1 MINKKLV
8 VGIVLLIVAAVS
20 ATIFFNR
27 PGQKTAV
34 QPQKTTATEPTENIK
49 LVYAVQWSQTHQQ
62 DGVYDANGQLVSK
75 GINQYLQEYHALH
88 PNVEVELQVIPYTEY
103 ADTLKV
109 LSDADMAPDIYQIYS
124 PWGVSYAR
132 EGILDNPPQ
141 YIKDD
146 VKQNYVSTA
155 GVTIDGDIWG
165 IPTEIN
171 DYALLYNKD
180 IFKAAG
186 LVDGDGNILYPK
198 TWSELVATAEKLAKR
213 DTAGNITQ
221 YGIAF
226 LAEDWQVVDPFLS
239 LLFSN
244 GGKYLSDDMTR
255 SLFNSPEGVAAL
267 EAELALFKNGATD
280 INGNFFDFGKGKVAM
295 VISPPWTKSS
305 IKEAFGDKFEA
316 TVGVAPFPPLKDQ
329 AMLDYSWFMGVM
341 NKSAHKAEAWEFLK
355 WLTADIQPETNT
367 TRLGSLLA
375 GTISAIP
382 TRNVDFAGHKEYLGD
397 FFTGVYVDQMKYA
410 VAEPNVAGSSSI
422 KAALME
428 EIQAAWVGN
437 KTAAQ
442 ALSDAAIK
450 VDNILAAS
458 QK

>member
-1 MINKKLV
+1 MINKRLV
-8 VGIVLLIVAAVS
+8 VGIVLLIAAAVG

-27 PGQKTAV
+27 SGRPAAVETQEKATAE
-34 QPQKTTATEPTENIK
+34 ATNVK
-49 LVYAVQWSQTHQQ
+49 LVYAVQWSQADQQ
-62 DGVYDANGQLVSK
+62 DGVYDASGQLVSK

-88 PNVEVELQVIPYTEY
+88 PNIEVELQVIPYTEY
-103 ADTLKV
+103 ANTLKV

-146 VKQNYVSTA
+146 VRQNYVSTA

-171 DYALLYNKD
+171 DYALLYNKE

-198 TWSELVATAEKLAKR
+198 TWSELVATAAKLAKK
-213 DTAGNITQ
+213 DESGNITQ

-226 LAEDWQVVDPFLS
+226 LGEDWQVVDPFLS

-244 GGKYLSDDMTR
+244 GGKYLSDDMTK
-255 SLFNSPEGVAAL
+255 SLFNSPEGVEAL
-267 EAELALFKNGATD
+267 EAELALFKGGATD

-295 VISPPWTKSS
+295 VISPPWTKST
-305 IKEAFGDKFEA
+305 IKEAFGDKFET
-316 TVGVAPFPPLKDQ
+316 TVGVAPFPPLKNP
-329 AMLDYSWFMGVM
+329 AILDYSWFMGVM
-341 NKSAHKAEAWEFLK
+341 NKSAHKVEAWEFLK

-382 TRNVDFAGHKEYLGD
+382 TRNVDFARHREYLGD
-397 FFTGVYVDQMKYA
+397 FFTSVYVDQMKYA

-442 ALSDAAIK
+442 ALAEAAAK
-450 VDNILAAS
+450 VDNILAANR
-458 QK
+458 K